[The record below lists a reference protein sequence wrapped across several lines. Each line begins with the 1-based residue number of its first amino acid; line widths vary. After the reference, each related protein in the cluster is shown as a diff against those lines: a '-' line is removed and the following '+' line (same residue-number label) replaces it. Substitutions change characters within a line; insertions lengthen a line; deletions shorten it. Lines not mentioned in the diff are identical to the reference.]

1 MLRPSR
7 RTLSLLCTVCLSAIV
22 VGPAAVA
29 APPSL
34 MRLFGKAKPI
44 DKADSYV
51 LTEED
56 GPWLLLATTFIGEDA
71 KEDAQAAAIEIRSK
85 LRLPAFIYKEDFNFT
100 GTVDRDASTGR
111 RMRYANPHQ
120 YEAYAVLVGEYD
132 TVNHES
138 IDTDLEKLKTAQLD
152 VFQKEALESDESD
165 AANPASMIKSF
176 GQKLFKSAKGRSRN
190 PMSTAFLTRNPLLPE
205 DFFQQPEVD
214 SFVQE
219 LNEGMKYSLLE
230 NDGKFTVVV
239 RTFGAC
245 GTIEGAKNSDK
256 FKPSAER
263 MDQFARQADK
273 MVKALRKQGHEAY
286 QYHDRD
292 SSVVTIGSF
301 ESLGRE
307 LPNGQFEY
315 APEIR
320 RVMNEFSA
328 LNSQNSRSINGGQAF
343 MANHVAMIPFDV
355 QPAPIAVPKA
365 SKRSLYSAL
374 R

>member
-7 RTLSLLCTVCLSAIV
+7 RTLTLMTLACLCAVFA
-22 VGPAAVA
+22 GPAAVA

-44 DKADSYV
+44 EKADSYV

-56 GPWLLLATTFIGEDA
+56 GPWLLLATTFVGENA
-71 KEDAQAAAIEIRSK
+71 KQRAEKAAIEIRSK
-85 LRLPAFIYKEDFNFT
+85 LRLPAFIYQEDFNFT
-100 GTVDRDASTGR
+100 GTVDRDAQTGR

-132 TVNHES
+132 SVNHES
-138 IDTDLEKLKTAQLD
+138 IDRDLEKLKTVQLD
-152 VFQKEALESDESD
+152 VFKDPNEMADEYNTES
-165 AANPASMIKSF
+165 PASVIKAF
-176 GQKLFKSAKGRSRN
+176 GQKLFMNAKGKARN
-190 PMSTAFLTRNPLLPE
+190 PMATAFLTRNPMLPE

-219 LNEGMKYSLLE
+219 LNEGMDYSLLE
-230 NDGKFTVVV
+230 SKGKFTVVV

-245 GTIEGAKNSDK
+245 GTIAGAKNSEK

-263 MDQFARQADK
+263 MDQFARQAGK

-292 SSVVTIGSF
+292 RSIVTIGSF
-301 ESLGRE
+301 DSLGRE
-307 LPNGQFEY
+307 IGGHFEY
-315 APEIR
+315 SPEIK
-320 RVMNEFSA
+320 RVMTEFSA
-328 LNSQNSRSINGGQAF
+328 LNAPNSRSLNGGKAY

>member
-1 MLRPSR
+1 MLRLSR
-7 RTLSLLCTVCLSAIV
+7 RTLCLLSTTCLSVALAAP
-22 VGPAAVA
+22 VGVA

-34 MRLFGKAKPI
+34 LRLFGKAQPI
-44 DKADSYV
+44 EKVDSYV

-56 GPWLLLATTFIGEDA
+56 GPWLLLATTFVGENSKD
-71 KEDAQAAAIEIRSK
+71 KAQAAAIEIREK
-85 LRLPAFIYKEDFNFT
+85 LRLPAFIYQESFDFT
-100 GTVDRDASTGR
+100 GTVDHDATTGR

-132 TVNHES
+132 SVKHEGIERDS
-138 IDTDLEKLKTAQLD
+138 ERLRNVQLD
-152 VFQKEALESDESD
+152 IFKDPNSVKDEYGTDS
-165 AANPASMIKSF
+165 PASMIKAF
-176 GQKLFKSAKGRSRN
+176 GQQMFRSAKGRTRN
-190 PMSTAFLTRNPLLPE
+190 PMGNAFLTRNPLLPE

-219 LNEGMKYSLLE
+219 LNEGMDYSLLKS
-230 NDGKFTVVV
+230 DGKFTVVV

-263 MDQFARQADK
+263 MDQFALQAGK
-273 MVKALRKQGHEAY
+273 MVRALRKQGHEAY

-292 SSVVTIGSF
+292 RSIVTIGSF
-301 ESLGRE
+301 DSLGRE
-307 LPNGQFEY
+307 LPDGRFEY

-320 RVMNEFSA
+320 RVMVEFSA
-328 LNSQNSRSINGGQAF
+328 LNAPNSRSLNGGAAY

-355 QPAPIAVPKA
+355 QPAPIAIPKA